1 MMMEVAVAMA
11 ANADF
16 SAQVRKM
23 TERCL
28 RAGARVWSLATC
40 LPDFRPICRVCRP
53 TKFVNFAP
61 LSFQESSSTIL
72 VGQTFLNLFN
82 FIEKRNK
89 IYFMV
94 NTMTLI

>member
-1 MMMEVAVAMA
+1 MCHVKQYDFSEETNQTQTIISVRCTVGLDDMMMEVAVAMA

-61 LSFQESSSTIL
+61 LS
-72 VGQTFLNLFN
+72 
-82 FIEKRNK
+82 
-89 IYFMV
+89 
-94 NTMTLI
+94 